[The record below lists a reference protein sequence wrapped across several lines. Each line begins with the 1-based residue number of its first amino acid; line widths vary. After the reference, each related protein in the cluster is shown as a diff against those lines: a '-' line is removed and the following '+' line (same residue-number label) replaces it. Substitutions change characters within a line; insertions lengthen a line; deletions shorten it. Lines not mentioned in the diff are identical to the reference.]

1 MSNHSWTYTAGADGI
16 GVLTLDVPERSANTL
31 SSAVLIELESVLTG
45 IEAAPPR
52 GLIIRSGKK
61 SGFIAGAAV
70 HEFTTLGS
78 VEQALVLIRRGQRL
92 CDRIAALRCPV
103 VALLQG
109 FALGGGMELALACRY
124 RVGVDDGRLTLG
136 LPEVQLGIHP
146 GFGGTVRSVQLV
158 GVLAAMDMMLTGKT
172 FRADRALKMG
182 LVDRL
187 APAAEHL
194 AHLLAW
200 ALQNEMTVAQMIR
213 MPFYHPV
220 FEEGLRTALHRT
232 TILTA
237 DWP

>member
-61 SGFIAGAAV
+61 SGFIAGADV

-109 FALGGGMELALACRY
+109 FALGGGMELDRK
-124 RVGVDDGRLTLG
+124 
-136 LPEVQLGIHP
+136 
-146 GFGGTVRSVQLV
+146 SVV
-158 GVLAAMDMMLTGKT
+158 
-172 FRADRALKMG
+172 
-182 LVDRL
+182 
-187 APAAEHL
+187 
-194 AHLLAW
+194 
-200 ALQNEMTVAQMIR
+200 
-213 MPFYHPV
+213 
-220 FEEGLRTALHRT
+220 
-232 TILTA
+232 
-237 DWP
+237 